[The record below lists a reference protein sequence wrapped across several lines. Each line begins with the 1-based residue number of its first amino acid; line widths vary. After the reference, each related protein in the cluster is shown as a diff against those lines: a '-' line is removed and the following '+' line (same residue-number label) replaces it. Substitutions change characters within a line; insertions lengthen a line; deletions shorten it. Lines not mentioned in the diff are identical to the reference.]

1 MFKVRAK
8 TMCCLGGL
16 ALVIA
21 AMSSVRTDPATAVGK
36 SESADATYA
45 HGDPTQIM
53 GPDACAECHENE
65 HHVWMDSAHQ
75 ADSQILTRNPEAKR
89 IAKVLGVR
97 RIKTDDR
104 CASCHFTSQQLEG
117 KRLRVISGVSC
128 ESCHSPAANWIDPH
142 AQFGPGVSSSADE
155 NPEHRADRHQ
165 YCDSMG
171 MNRPERLYEIAS
183 ACYTCH
189 GIFDSEL
196 VQTAG
201 HPAGDAFEFA
211 SWSQGDIRHNFVRA
225 GTGQNPASAAD
236 RVRVMY
242 LVGAALRLEYACR
255 AAAKSDQTEGVVL
268 ATASLQA
275 IVDATGIT
283 DATELVEIGETVL
296 DASSAADAIQR
307 VQTIAIRIAENR
319 VGAEAKE
326 LDAFIPKPRT
336 RAGAGQ

>member
-1 MFKVRAK
+1 V
-8 TMCCLGGL
+8 C
-16 ALVIA
+16 
-21 AMSSVRTDPATAVGK
+21 SSD
-36 SESADATYA
+36 
-45 HGDPTQIM
+45 
-53 GPDACAECHENE
+53 
-65 HHVWMDSAHQ
+65 
-75 ADSQILTRNPEAKR
+75 L
-89 IAKVLGVR
+89 
-97 RIKTDDR
+97 
-104 CASCHFTSQQLEG
+104 
-117 KRLRVISGVSC
+117 
-128 ESCHSPAANWIDPH
+128 
-142 AQFGPGVSSSADE
+142 
-155 NPEHRADRHQ
+155 
-165 YCDSMG
+165 
-171 MNRPERLYEIAS
+171 
-183 ACYTCH
+183 
-189 GIFDSEL
+189 
-196 VQTAG
+196 
-201 HPAGDAFEFA
+201 GDAFEFA